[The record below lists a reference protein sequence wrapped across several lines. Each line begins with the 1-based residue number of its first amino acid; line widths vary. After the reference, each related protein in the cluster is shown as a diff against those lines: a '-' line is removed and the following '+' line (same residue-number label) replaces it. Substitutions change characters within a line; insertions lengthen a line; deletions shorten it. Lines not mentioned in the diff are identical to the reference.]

1 MKESQFEV
9 YFPLSNPKL
18 PIMSNHNFLKISKEV
33 PFENLIFH
41 ACKKT
46 QGFLGDLKILPLQ
59 NIKINLHNPMSFED
73 FVKNLIKWLNDIC
86 FLQYFHIS
94 CQTCLFK
101 ISNHFSLL
109 LSSCLHIQTY
119 ASHNMAITY
128 EMM

>member
-9 YFPLSNPKL
+9 YFPLSNLKL
-18 PIMSNHNFLKISKEV
+18 PIISNHNSLKISKEV
-33 PFENLIFH
+33 PFGNLIFH

-59 NIKINLHNPMSFED
+59 NIKINLYNYCLLKVLPRI
-73 FVKNLIKWLNDIC
+73 KKKWLSDIC

-101 ISNHFSLL
+101 ISNDFSPLV
-109 LSSCLHIQTY
+109 SSCLHIQTY
-119 ASHNMAITY
+119 VSHNMAITY